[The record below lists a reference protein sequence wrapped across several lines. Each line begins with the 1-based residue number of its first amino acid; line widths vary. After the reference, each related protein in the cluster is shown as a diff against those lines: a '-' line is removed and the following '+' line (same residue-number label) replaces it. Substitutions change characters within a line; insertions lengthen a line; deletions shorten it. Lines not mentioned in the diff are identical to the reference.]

1 MESKDAIWLPTRHTL
16 IARLKNLE
24 DKTSWAEFFE
34 LYGRLIFAVARGQ
47 GLSHQEAEDVVQEV
61 VISVARKIDRFK
73 PGREHGSFKAWL
85 GRLIRWRIVDLV
97 RRRPAELRAADLKG
111 LRPGTAGDSTTSL
124 LAKVPDPAEDG
135 FQRQW
140 DAEWATEVEERAMAR
155 LKKRV
160 QPSHYQVY
168 QQHVIFGRSANEV
181 AEAFGVPVA
190 RVYLIK
196 SRLSQLLRKEC
207 LRFEEGVG
215 PT

>member
-1 MESKDAIWLPTRHTL
+1 MESKDAVWLPTRHTL
-16 IARLKNLE
+16 IARLRNLE
-24 DKTSWAEFFE
+24 DKKSWADFFD

-85 GRLIRWRIVDLV
+85 GRLIRWRIVDQV
-97 RRRPAELRAADLKG
+97 RRRATELRAADLQG
-111 LRPGTAGDSTTSL
+111 PSPGTAGDSTTSL
-124 LAKVPDPAEDG
+124 LARVPAPTEDG

-140 DAEWATEVEERAMAR
+140 DTEWATEVEKRAMAK

-160 QPSHYQVY
+160 QPIHYQIY
-168 QQHVIFGRSANEV
+168 QQHVMIGRSADEV
-181 AEAFGVPVA
+181 AKAFGVPVA

-196 SRLSQLLRKEC
+196 SRLNQVLRKEC

-215 PT
+215 PA